1 MSNEIITIMKRK
13 QQQSERPT
21 ERTQQI
27 SKVGKVIGDDSQD
40 GRKLAAGP
48 NDDKDRDASY
58 FQNSQTAF
66 DDTTLD
72 LKYLDEIFD

>member
-1 MSNEIITIMKRK
+1 MSNWCKIVVKF
-13 QQQSERPT
+13 
-21 ERTQQI
+21 
-27 SKVGKVIGDDSQD
+27 GKIIGDDSQD
-40 GRKLAAGP
+40 GRKLAAGL
-48 NDDKDRDASY
+48 NDEKERDASY

>member
-1 MSNEIITIMKRK
+1 MSSEIITIMKRK

-21 ERTQQI
+21 ERTCPI
-27 SKVGKVIGDDSQD
+27 SKFGKIIGDDSND
-40 GRKLAAGP
+40 GRKLAAEP
-48 NDDKDRDASY
+48 RDDKDRDASY

>member
-21 ERTQQI
+21 ERTQSI
-27 SKVGKVIGDDSQD
+27 SKFGKIIGDDSQD
-40 GRKLAAGP
+40 GRKLAAGL
-48 NDDKDRDASY
+48 NDEKERDASY

>member
-27 SKVGKVIGDDSQD
+27 SKFGRIIGDDSQD
-40 GRKLAAGP
+40 GRKLAAGA